1 MGALSG
7 EEGKKYPGLEIY
19 EENMFK
25 AIENIVY
32 EVLGRLDFST
42 YSVDVPESVIGNP
55 TFSDPDP
62 SADYAERRNE
72 IRRAEISRILDSI
85 LN

>member
-1 MGALSG
+1 MTPRSLRFLS
-7 EEGKKYPGLEIY
+7 
-19 EENMFK
+19 
-25 AIENIVY
+25 
-32 EVLGRLDFST
+32 R
-42 YSVDVPESVIGNP
+42 ESVIGNP

-72 IRRAEISRILDSI
+72 IRRAEINRILDSI